1 MTCEIST
8 FRLYLLR
15 AVYLLMAVGLGVEIW
30 PALAG
35 SVDKWMLPHGI
46 IMSML
51 GALSVLALL
60 GLRHP
65 LGMLPVLF
73 FELVWKTIWLTRIAL
88 PLWLGHRM
96 DAGFAETANN
106 CLLVGVVA
114 AGIPWDYVYARYV
127 RQRGEPWWGRVAVGR

>member
-1 MTCEIST
+1 MPCEIST

-15 AVYLLMAVGLGVEIW
+15 AVYLLIAAGLGVEIW
-30 PALAG
+30 PELLG
-35 SVDKWMLPHGI
+35 PVDRWMLPHGI

-51 GALSVLALL
+51 GALSLLALV

-73 FELVWKTIWLTRIAL
+73 FELAWKGIWLARIAL
-88 PLWLGHRM
+88 PLWLNHRM

-106 CLLVGVVA
+106 CLLVVVVVI
-114 AGIPWDYVYARYV
+114 GIPWDYVYARYI
-127 RQRGEPWWGRVAVGR
+127 RRRGEPWWGRVAA